1 MPRPLALALLLVTT
15 SIWGLAFVA
24 QKSAMDSMGPFTF
37 AAARYLLAGICILPL
52 ALGEWTKR
60 NAKSAPLTSA
70 HWWLIAIITVA
81 FAAGSLLQQ
90 VGLQTTTVT
99 NTGFLT
105 GTYVFFTPLFA
116 WLVYRTRPHPVIVI
130 CVPLALVGLY
140 YLNGGKLDAFSTGDA
155 LILACAACW
164 GLQILFLGI
173 ASKETGLPVFISAVN
188 FVATGLVALPVAL
201 AFEAPTL
208 EGLSAGWIQITYA
221 GILSTAL
228 AFSFQAIAQQHLP
241 ASNAAMIL
249 SSESLFA
256 ALGGALLLN
265 ERLTAVGYLGA
276 ALMFV
281 AIVAV
286 EVIPPLTQRKPSTA
300 A

>member
-1 MPRPLALALLLVTT
+1 MSRPLAVAMLLVTT

-24 QKSAMDSMGPFTF
+24 QKSAMDVMGPYTF
-37 AAARYLLAGICILPL
+37 AAARYLLAAICILPL
-52 ALGEWTKR
+52 ALNEWNRR
-60 NAKSAPLTSA
+60 NARAAPLTDRN
-70 HWWLIAIITVA
+70 WWLIGIITAA

-116 WLVYRTRPHPVIVI
+116 WLVYHTKPHPVLVV
-130 CVPLALVGLY
+130 CVPLALIGLY
-140 YLNGGKLDAFSTGDA
+140 YLNGGKLDSFSTGDA

-173 ASKETGLPVFISAVN
+173 ASKETGLPIFISAVN
-188 FVATGLVALPVAL
+188 FFATGLIALPFAFAL
-201 AFEAPTL
+201 EAPTL
-208 EGLSAGWIQITYA
+208 DALVAGWIQIAYA

-249 SSESLFA
+249 SSETLFA
-256 ALGGALLLN
+256 ALGGALLLG

-286 EVIPPLTQRKPSTA
+286 EVIPPLTQRKTSTA
-300 A
+300 P